1 MDIKKRFHIIV
12 CIAVLLLVPVTAGAA
27 DINWTTESYRVV
39 AGAYIDGI
47 GHEVERF
54 GPPLP
59 IYADAV
65 ERDGACAHGTST
77 ISSSEMYVRTD
88 ACSSGERSAY
98 SSAEASFAGT
108 FTAEN
113 TLFLLDYSFVS
124 NYLDNW
130 ITMTDLTDGI
140 VFNNVYFDGLDGTI
154 EVPVYEGH
162 IIEVEYGMKSSSSD
176 DGGESEAPYETTMNY
191 SMSVVHKPIRIYN
204 GPYYN
209 SLQAAYDE
217 ALNNETI
224 QILAVS
230 LTGDL
235 NINQPISVTLESG
248 YDDIFT
254 AADGITTLV
263 GNMTVSDGDLTIAD
277 GTFEI
282 L

>member
-1 MDIKKRFHIIV
+1 MI
-12 CIAVLLLVPVTAGAA
+12 CIAAFLLVPLTAGAA
-27 DINWTTESYRVV
+27 DINWATESYRVV
-39 AGAYIDGI
+39 AVADIEGYVTED
-47 GHEVERF
+47 ENF

-59 IYADAV
+59 IYADAA
-65 ERDGACAHGTST
+65 EAFLGGCAHGTSY
-77 ISSSEMYVRTD
+77 IASSTMYMRTA
-88 ACSSGERSAY
+88 ACAQPGVSSY

-108 FTAEN
+108 FIADN
-113 TLFLLDYSFVS
+113 TLFLFDYSFVS
-124 NYLDNW
+124 SYLDNW
-130 ITMTDLTDGI
+130 ITMTDLTDGT

-162 IIEVEYGMKSSSSD
+162 TIEVEFGQKSSSYTL
-176 DGGESEAPYETTMNY
+176 GGEGEIVNETTMNY
-191 SMSVVHKPIRIYN
+191 SMSVVYKPIRIYN

-217 ALNNETI
+217 ALHNETI

-248 YDDIFT
+248 YNNIFT
-254 AADGITTLV
+254 IANGITTLV
-263 GNMTVSDGDLTIAD
+263 GDMIVSDGDLTIAD